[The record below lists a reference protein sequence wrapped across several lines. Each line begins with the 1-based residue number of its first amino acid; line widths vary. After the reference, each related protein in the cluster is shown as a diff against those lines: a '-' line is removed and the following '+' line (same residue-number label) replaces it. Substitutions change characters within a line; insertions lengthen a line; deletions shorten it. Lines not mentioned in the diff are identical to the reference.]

1 MPLLFEDAAKAKD
14 AIMVSQQKEIQK
26 LYDEWAQDIADR
38 AKFYSHKTNA
48 SAAVS
53 ERYYKEL
60 YAQMK
65 EQSNLIGKEIQG
77 LITSNMY
84 TIADSVVASNVNWL
98 KEFGFSESG
107 LNAAFSYIPNDVVQR
122 LVTGQIYQGGWNL
135 SQRIWSDSQQT
146 QRDAYQI
153 MARGLAEQ
161 KSVYEIAKD
170 LEAYVKPSA
179 KLPWN
184 PVLAMRN
191 TKTGQIEYKR
201 IYKKQVDY
209 NAQRLA
215 RTLAQHSYQQSFIA
229 ATEKNPFVT
238 EYVWHSNGSRVC
250 DLCKARDGVHYK
262 KTELPMDHPNGMC
275 VMEPVI
281 VDDMVDQLADWF
293 NSPDGTYPEIDAF
306 AGNFGYDVKKTGT
319 VDDFI
324 AKYGKSTKSPNAWFN
339 SLTPIQKAE
348 AKLLKDQSGLTWN
361 KWYEQNIYA
370 GDGSNIGG
378 KKKASATIQV
388 FSKVQEKY
396 LTPYGF
402 SPTNMPKNFDDWSHK
417 ISYDQAS
424 EILKS
429 MGTSWSDPHP
439 YQQLMKYYNANL
451 VKSGISSQ
459 VTTATKAATT
469 ATKATTTA
477 KAATKVDEVFDTAK
491 WYDSVRQNDLNM
503 MERWTDDWLKT
514 ITSTER
520 AAVET
525 YTSNAYTNM
534 NKYLRGQSSTTR
546 YASEIEA
553 AKKALAKASL
563 PQETI
568 VRRGSGYNMLDELGF
583 GSITPQNKDK
593 FIGAIVEDKGFV
605 STSPSPSGGFS
616 GSIEYI
622 IKLPKGSQAMY
633 VDSISYYQG
642 EEELLINAGGRFAV
656 EDVEFDRWGSV
667 EKIYMT
673 LKNLQ

>member
-14 AIMVSQQKEIQK
+14 AIIASQHKEIQK
-26 LYDEWAQDIADR
+26 LYDEWAKDIAAR
-38 AKFYSHKTNA
+38 AKFYSHKTNV

-60 YAQMK
+60 YKQMK
-65 EQSNLIGKEIQG
+65 EQSDLIGKEIQG
-77 LITSNMY
+77 IITSNMY
-84 TIADSVVASNVNWL
+84 TIADSVVASNISWL
-98 KEFGFSESG
+98 KEFGFSEDG

-122 LVTGQIYQGGWNL
+122 LITGQIYQGGWNL

-146 QRDAYQI
+146 QKDVYQI

-170 LEAYVKPSA
+170 LEAYVKPNA
-179 KLPWN
+179 RLPWN

-191 TKTGQIEYKR
+191 TKTGQLEYKR

-238 EYVWHSNGSRVC
+238 SYRWHSNGSRVC
-250 DLCKARDGVHYK
+250 DLCLARHLKVYK
-262 KTELPMDHPNGMC
+262 KDELPMDHPNGMC
-275 VMEPVI
+275 TMEPI
-281 VDDMVDQLADWF
+281 VANDMVDQLANWF

-306 AGNFGYDVKKTGT
+306 AGNFGYEATKGGT
-319 VDDFI
+319 IDDFI

-361 KWYEQNIYA
+361 KWYEQNIYE
-370 GDGSNIGG
+370 GDGSNLGS
-378 KKKASATIQV
+378 KKTSKQV
-388 FSKVQEKY
+388 VKVFNSVQEKY
-396 LTPYGF
+396 LSPYGF
-402 SPTNMPKNFDDWSHK
+402 SPTNMPKDFNDWSYK
-417 ISYDQAS
+417 ISYAQAS

-451 VKSGISSQ
+451 TSANF
-459 VTTATKAATT
+459 VTQTTKVTKTAAAS
-469 ATKATTTA
+469 
-477 KAATKVDEVFDTAK
+477 KAATKTSDVFDAAK
-491 WYDSVRQNDLNM
+491 WYDSVRKNNLREMNK
-503 MERWTDDWLKT
+503 WTDEWLKT
-514 ITSTER
+514 ISSTER
-520 AAVET
+520 AGVVT
-525 YTSNAYTNM
+525 YTGSAYTNM
-534 NKYLRGQSSTTR
+534 NMYLRGQSSTTR
-546 YASEIEA
+546 YEKEIEA
-553 AKKALAKASL
+553 AKKALAKAKL

-568 VRRGSGYNMLDELGF
+568 VRRGSGYNMLDELGL
-583 GSITPQNKDK
+583 GSVTPQNKDK

-633 VDSISYYQG
+633 VDSISHYQG
-642 EEELLINAGGRFAV
+642 EEELLINAGGRFVV

-667 EKIYMT
+667 SKIYMT